1 MIGLLVAL
9 PLAGALLVAALR
21 RSRVAMGVA
30 AVAVLLLTTA
40 VALWL
45 VFTSSPD
52 LVVWR
57 WSDRLV
63 PRLALEGFAR
73 VMAVLV
79 PVIAAPV
86 VAYAAADR
94 EEPAPARLLGLMLVF
109 VAAMELLVLAGDLLL
124 LLFAWELVAALSWAL
139 IGHQWGDAWRARAA
153 RQAFLTTRFGDLGL
167 YLAAGAAYAAAGSV
181 DYAALSGLEGT
192 ARDVVAAGVLLAAA
206 AKSAQLPFSP
216 WLFSAMAGPTPV
228 SALLHSATLVAA
240 GAFAIIRLGPAL
252 APTGWFGPAAAGLGL
267 ATALAGGV
275 VAATQ
280 TDFKKALAGSTSSQY
295 GLMFLAVGAGS
306 TAAAGAHLVTHA
318 AYKSLLFLGAGIAIH
333 AAGSGELARM
343 RLGRALPRVASLFA
357 VGALALAAVPPLG
370 GGWSKE
376 EVSAA
381 AFEVAPWLGLATLL
395 SSVLTALYAA
405 RLFLLG
411 YGPGEVRRVTGP
423 RSGEFAGLTWLAGMS
438 VLLSLLWLPAA
449 EVSVERATAGP
460 LPEAAPW
467 GLPAALLAL
476 TAAFLAVWLL
486 WGKGRLLTLGL
497 PMEVQAAAAD
507 WLGLP
512 TAARRGIVRPTVALA
527 RALARFDDR
536 VVDAGVRGA
545 AWIGRHVSRLLNA
558 WGERGIE
565 GAVWGVADATLASA
579 DLSRAAD
586 DQGVDAAVEGVARGV
601 GVGGAWSRRLQTGMA
616 HHYYV
621 VVAVGI
627 AAAVALTVFWR

>member
-30 AVAVLLLTTA
+30 AIAVLLLTATL
-40 VALWL
+40 ALWL
-45 VFTSSPD
+45 VFAGPSD
-52 LVVWR
+52 LVWR
-57 WSDRLV
+57 WSDRLA

-79 PVIAAPV
+79 PAIAAAV

-94 EEPAPARLLGLMLVF
+94 EESAPARMLGLMLVF
-109 VAAMELLVLAGDLLL
+109 VAAMELLVLAGDLLS

-139 IGHQWGDAWRARAA
+139 IGHQWRDAWRARAA
-153 RQAFLTTRFGDLGL
+153 RRAFLTTRFGDLGL

-181 DYAALSGLEGT
+181 DYAALNGLGST
-192 ARDVVAAGVLLAAA
+192 ARDVVAAGVLFAAA

-240 GAFAIIRLGPAL
+240 GAYALIRLGPAL
-252 APTGWFGPAAAGLGL
+252 TPTGWFGPATAGLGL
-267 ATALAGGV
+267 ATALAGGA
-275 VAATQ
+275 VAAAQ

-318 AYKSLLFLGAGIAIH
+318 AYKSLLFLAAGVAIH
-333 AAGSGELARM
+333 AVGSGELARM
-343 RLGRALPRVASLFA
+343 RLGRALPQVATLFA

-376 EVSAA
+376 EVVAA
-381 AFEVAPWLGLATLL
+381 AFRVAPWLGLATLL
-395 SSVLTALYAA
+395 SGVLTALYAA
-405 RLFLLG
+405 RLLLLG
-411 YGPGEVRRVTGP
+411 YGPGEARQVPGP
-423 RSGEFAGLTWLAGMS
+423 RAGEAAGLAWLAALT

-449 EVSVERATAGP
+449 AAWVERATAGP
-460 LPEAAPW
+460 LPDAAPW
-467 GLPAALLAL
+467 GLSAALLAL
-476 TAAFLAVWLL
+476 TAAFVAAWLL
-486 WGKGRLLTLGL
+486 WRGGRLLTLGL
-497 PMEVQAAAAD
+497 PMTVRVSAAD

-512 TAARRGIVRPTVALA
+512 AAARAGIVRPTVAISV
-527 RALARFDDR
+527 ALARFDDR

-545 AWIGRHVSRLLNA
+545 AWVGRQVSRLLDA
-558 WGERGIE
+558 WGERGIA
-565 GAVWGVADATLASA
+565 GVVWGVADATLATA
-579 DLSRAAD
+579 DASRAAD

-601 GVGGAWSRRLQTGMA
+601 GVGGSWSRRLQTGMA

-621 VVAVGI
+621 IAAVG
-627 AAAVALTVFWR
+627 AVAAVALTLFWR

>member
-30 AVAVLLLTTA
+30 AGAVLLLTA
-40 VALWL
+40 GLALWL
-45 VFTSSPD
+45 VFSGPPD
-52 LVVWR
+52 LVWR

-73 VMAVLV
+73 LMAVLV

-94 EEPAPARLLGLMLVF
+94 EESAPARLLGSMLVF
-109 VAAMELLVLAGDLLL
+109 VAAMELLVLAGDLLS

-139 IGHQWGDAWRARAA
+139 IGHQWRDPWRARAA

-181 DYAALSGLEGT
+181 DYAALNSLGDT
-192 ARDVVAAGVLLAAA
+192 ARDLVAAGVLLAAA

-240 GAFAIIRLGPAL
+240 GAYAMIRLGPAL

-318 AYKSLLFLGAGIAIH
+318 AYKSLLFLGAGVAIH
-333 AAGSGELARM
+333 AVGSGELARM
-343 RLGRALPRVASLFA
+343 RLRRPLPYVASLFA

-376 EVSAA
+376 EVVAA

-395 SSVLTALYAA
+395 SSALTALYAA

-411 YGPGEVRRVTGP
+411 YGPGEARQVTGP
-423 RSGEFAGLTWLAGMS
+423 HPGEFVGLAWLAALS

-449 EVSVERATAGP
+449 EVWVERATGGP

-476 TAAFLAVWLL
+476 TAAFVAVWLL
-486 WGKGRLLTLGL
+486 WSRGRLLTLGL
-497 PMEVQAAAAD
+497 PMSVRTAAAD

-512 TAARRGIVRPTVALA
+512 AAARAGIVRPAVSVA

-536 VVDAGVRGA
+536 GVDAGIRGA
-545 AWIGRHVSRLLNA
+545 AWIGRQASRLLNA

-586 DQGVDAAVEGVARGV
+586 DQGVDAAVERVARGV
-601 GVGGAWSRRLQTGMA
+601 GVGGSWSRRLQTGMA